1 VTVDADYRGEPA
13 VSTPIVY
20 DVEVDG
26 DASAEDLD
34 DLVAHVD
41 AIAEIP
47 NSLRNATEV
56 RLRDRRVAQTPA

>member
-1 VTVDADYRGEPA
+1 MTVDADYRGEPA

-26 DASAEDLD
+26 DASAEDLE

-47 NSLRNATEV
+47 NSLKNATEV
-56 RLRDRRVAQTPA
+56 RLRDRRVAQTSA